1 MLDKKGMTHYE
12 VDIKREAVRIFLEE
26 HQTSATIAQKH
37 VFTWVY
43 HPSVPNPDYL
53 APKFLKLV
61 SRLQSFEKGFLRI
74 WIYLALGSYEI

>member
-37 VFTWVY
+37 VFRKR
-43 HPSVPNPDYL
+43 H
-53 APKFLKLV
+53 
-61 SRLQSFEKGFLRI
+61 
-74 WIYLALGSYEI
+74 GSKSGYGCRPHTYIRVTRCTFR